1 MVDIFNHSSRS
12 AEEPFLDDYL
22 KMEKSVKKAIDE
34 FLEFDTNLGKGS
46 VMGLSSPF
54 GTGKSTFIEMARYYM
69 EFKNNQ
75 DNQDNKYIS
84 AYINV
89 SENEFHQNPLLIILK
104 VICRAIDEDYRKTKK
119 DKDHIKIIIIKLI
132 KLALKMTTPFDTKLY
147 LEESERVNDRLY
159 ERFTQ
164 PDDLA
169 KQKFILY
176 LEEMVKNKKLIVFLD
191 DIDRCSP
198 NFAVKILEQLKFYFE
213 SLNITFVVSYDR
225 SQLED
230 FLRLRFGKNI
240 DIEGYLQ
247 KFFDYNYMFGPMDKD
262 EFINKTKDKCVER
275 LKLNTS
281 SIKALKYFIKSIKC
295 DEYKKHIKHYAL
307 RDLQQIIFRI
317 AFGMNYKEEKDDYIY
332 DSKNK
337 LLNALIIL
345 VFVRRI
351 NRKLYTYFY
360 NGNIDGIEFCYRMY
374 KDEKLKTLFDKDFYI
389 PILFYNRD
397 FKQDIDML
405 VGSLEKLKDKEF
417 ISEKDASM
425 EKNDRINNEQD
436 KQDFMND
443 KLEVPLRDKDNIAS
457 ELYNHVKSAFDI
469 LEYD

>member
-1 MVDIFNHSSRS
+1 MIDIFNHSKRS

-22 KMEKSVKKAIDE
+22 GMESNVRKTIDK

-75 DNQDNKYIS
+75 KNNQKNKYIS

-119 DKDHIKIIIIKLI
+119 DKDYIKIIIIKLI

-213 SLNITFVVSYDR
+213 SLNITFVVAYDR
-225 SQLED
+225 NQLED
-230 FLRLRFGKNI
+230 FLRLRFGENI

-247 KFFDYNYMFGPMDKD
+247 KFFDYNYMFGPIDKD
-262 EFINKTKDKCVER
+262 KFINKTKEKCAER
-275 LKLNTS
+275 LDLNDNS
-281 SIKALKYFIKSIKC
+281 DKALNYFIGSIKC
-295 DEYKKHIKHYAL
+295 DEYKKHIKYYAL

-317 AFGMNYKEEKDDYIY
+317 AFGMKYKDENGDYIY
-332 DSKNK
+332 DNENK
-337 LLNALIIL
+337 LLNTLIIL

-374 KDEKLKTLFDKDFYI
+374 KDEKLKTLLDKDFYI

-397 FKQDIDML
+397 FVQNRDTLNEIFK
-405 VGSLEKLKDKEF
+405 KL
-417 ISEKDASM
+417 
-425 EKNDRINNEQD
+425 EKNDKINNEKD
-436 KQDFMND
+436 EKNYIHD
-443 KLEVPLRDKDNIAS
+443 KLKVPLNYKINIVS
-457 ELYNHVKSAFDI
+457 ELHKHVQSAFNI